1 MLDVQD
7 IPPAIWVRR
16 GRPPAMERAH
26 RHDDLEINI
35 VVRGRL
41 DYLLGGRRISIG
53 PGEIALFWAAFP
65 HRLIDPGEADVC
77 WVHLPLSTVLG
88 WGLGEQEIGTL
99 LRMRPVVVPL
109 QEVPVRVVD
118 LFEVWRTELAGDD
131 AEIALLEAQALVRRV
146 LAGHR
151 RSGAAAGA
159 SGGTCGA
166 PQEPEGAAHSG
177 QGAAEH
183 AVAMARYLA
192 AHHRLP
198 VSVSDAAG
206 AVHLSPTYAMGVFK
220 KVLGMTV
227 AEYLTMCRLAEAKRL
242 LLTTDWSAADVAH
255 ASGFSSQSSFYVHF
269 KRDVGTSPS
278 GYRRRY
284 DFMSH

>member
-1 MLDVQD
+1 MLEVQD

-16 GRPPAMERAH
+16 GRPPVMERAH
-26 RHDDLEINI
+26 RHDDLEVNI

-41 DYLLGGRRISIG
+41 DYLLGGRRVSIG

-65 HRLIDPGEADVC
+65 HRLIDPGDADVC

-88 WGLGEQEIGTL
+88 WGLGEQEIGAL

-109 QEVPVRVVD
+109 EQVPVRVVD

-146 LAGHR
+146 LACHR
-151 RSGAAAGA
+151 RGGAAEV
-159 SGGTCGA
+159 
-166 PQEPEGAAHSG
+166 PQEADGAAPASPSG

-192 AHHRLP
+192 GHHRLP
-198 VSVSDAAG
+198 VSVSDAAR

-242 LLTTDWSAADVAH
+242 LLTTDWPAADVAH

-269 KRDVGTSPS
+269 KRDAGASPS

-284 DFMSH
+284 DLMSQ